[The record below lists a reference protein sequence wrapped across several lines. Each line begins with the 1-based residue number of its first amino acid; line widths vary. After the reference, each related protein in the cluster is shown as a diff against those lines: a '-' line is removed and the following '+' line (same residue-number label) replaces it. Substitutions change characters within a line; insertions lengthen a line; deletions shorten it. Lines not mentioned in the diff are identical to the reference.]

1 MHQIKN
7 ITQDQLLIYLLSL
20 HTEFTITS
28 DGNVFVDN
36 KPLCENED
44 FLSKIKQTPEN
55 IALVEIIMT
64 LLTCCKYLIYHNP
77 KYISIIMPSVA
88 SVASV
93 APAST
98 KEYEKMKFGIY
109 ITYDGIYVERKKKSC
124 IEGCFLGLFKW
135 KNSQVSYSETVKS
148 VLDAI
153 MV

>member
-7 ITQDQLLIYLLSL
+7 ITRDQLLIYLLSL
-20 HTEFTITS
+20 STEFTITS
-28 DGNVFVDN
+28 EGNVFVDN

-77 KYISIIMPSVA
+77 KYISIIMPSVT
-88 SVASV
+88 SVAL
-93 APAST
+93 AST
-98 KEYEKMKFGIY
+98 KECEEMKFGIY
-109 ITYDGIYVERKKKSC
+109 ITGDGIYADRKENSC
-124 IEGCFLGLFKW
+124 IGGCFLGLFKW
-135 KNSQVSYSETVKS
+135 KNSQVSYTKTVQN

-153 MV
+153 ML